1 MLLVSASRRATIKF
15 DWITLLL
22 SVLLIAT
29 LLAFFTGVF
38 PYPVGWIVLSALLIF
53 RLTASSGRP

>member
-1 MLLVSASRRATIKF
+1 MFLGSSSRRATIKF

-22 SVLLIAT
+22 TVLLIAT

-38 PYPVGWIVLSALLIF
+38 PYPVGWIVLSALLLF
-53 RLTASSGRP
+53 RLTANSGGQ